1 MARGWESKSVESQID
16 AAEER
21 HSMAQH
27 PRLSNE
33 EAALLRQREGLQ
45 LSRVRVLRELEESV
59 HERHR
64 IQLKAALAYLD
75 QQLAAL
81 G

>member
-1 MARGWESKSVESQID
+1 MD

-21 HSMAQH
+21 HSMAQRA
-27 PRLSNE
+27 RLTDE
-33 EAALLRQREGLQ
+33 EAALLRQREGLE
-45 LSRVRVLRELEESV
+45 LSKVRVLRELEESV

-64 IQLKAALAYLD
+64 VQLKAALAYLD